1 MANKRLDESFGTVGY
16 DNLFVENVPEA
27 DVVTVKLAASQGILA
42 RGSLISGTPGGNFSL
57 VAAALGNKVTVT
69 GEAESATVT
78 ETAAYVLADEV
89 DTGTSD
95 AVVGIAYRTGHFN
108 RAVLIVNSSY
118 TLTATDE
125 EFLRGKGI
133 LLSDALDY

>member
-1 MANKRLDESFGTVGY
+1 MSKSLIENLGSVGY
-16 DNLFVENVPEA
+16 DELFVENIPEA

-42 RGSLISGTPGGNFSL
+42 RGSLISGTPGGNFAL

-78 ETAAYVLADEV
+78 ETAAYVLADDV
-89 DTGTSD
+89 DTGTSG
-95 AVVGIAYRTGHFN
+95 AVVCVAYRTGHFN
-108 RAVLIVNSSY
+108 RNAIKVGTSY
-118 TLTATDE
+118 TLTAADE